1 MSCCLLT
8 GAVTVKLVEAPGGN
22 MRVTGYMPDDNK
34 PSGALFSAHHVEGTS
49 WASQQEMPHQR
60 LGVRL
65 NLAQNPFTNPLCMT
79 LPTSKFENMSSSF
92 C

>member
-22 MRVTGYMPDDNK
+22 MRVTGYMPVDSV
-34 PSGALFSAHHVEGTS
+34 PSGALFSAHHVEGATWTS
-49 WASQQEMPHQR
+49 QWAMPKQR
-60 LGVRL
+60 LWVILEFARSHL
-65 NLAQNPFTNPLCMT
+65 ANLLCAV
-79 LPTSKFENMSSSF
+79 S